1 RRRCRGFGAGPAGR
15 AHVAGLT
22 SARRRPHFRRPVTR
36 HPDTTRPLIAPSRP
50 GEPLLVVRDD
60 APGVV
65 RFNGAVAAI
74 GNFDGVHR
82 GHRAVID
89 GAVARAAAL
98 GARGVRRARAR
109 GARGAAAA
117 FEPHPRKVLRPLDPI
132 FRLTDETSKLRL
144 LATTGLNG
152 ALVLT
157 FDAGFAQLT
166 AEQFV
171 TRVLVGRLGIC
182 GATIGFDFHFGHE
195 RGGSPAFLAEQGE
208 RYGFTVETAPP
219 LEDEGRPVSSS
230 SIRAALA
237 EGRVVE
243 AAELLGYPWFAA
255 GTVMKGDQRGRDLGF
270 PTANIALDPGCGL
283 KHGIYAVRA
292 GIGGLIRDGVASFG
306 TRPTFDDGAPLLEV
320 HVFDFSGD
328 LYGAPVDVAFI
339 GWIRAE
345 AKFDS
350 VDALVHR
357 MDEDARLAR
366 APLARGGDVFPP
378 LGGD

>member
-1 RRRCRGFGAGPAGR
+1 M
-15 AHVAGLT
+15 
-22 SARRRPHFRRPVTR
+22 
-36 HPDTTRPLIAPSRP
+36 
-50 GEPLLVVRDD
+50 
-60 APGVV
+60 
-65 RFNGAVAAI
+65 
-74 GNFDGVHR
+74 
-82 GHRAVID
+82 
-89 GAVARAAAL
+89 
-98 GARGVRRARAR
+98 
-109 GARGAAAA
+109 
-117 FEPHPRKVLRPLDPI
+117 

-144 LATTGLNG
+144 LAGTGLNG

-157 FDAGFAQLT
+157 FDAAFAALT

-171 TRVLVGRLGIC
+171 TRILVGRLGIR
-182 GATIGFDFHFGHE
+182 GATIGFDFHFGHQ

-255 GTVMKGDQRGRDLGF
+255 GSVIKGDQRGRDLGF
-270 PTANIALDPGCGL
+270 PTANVALDPDCGL
-283 KHGIYAVRA
+283 KHGIYAVRV
-292 GIGGLIRDGVASFG
+292 GIGGVIRDGVASFG

-328 LYGAPVDVAFI
+328 LYGAPIDVAFI

-350 VDALVHR
+350 VDALVRR
-357 MDEDARLAR
+357 MEDDARLAR
-366 APLARGGDVFPP
+366 AALARAGNAFPP
-378 LGGD
+378 LGEISS